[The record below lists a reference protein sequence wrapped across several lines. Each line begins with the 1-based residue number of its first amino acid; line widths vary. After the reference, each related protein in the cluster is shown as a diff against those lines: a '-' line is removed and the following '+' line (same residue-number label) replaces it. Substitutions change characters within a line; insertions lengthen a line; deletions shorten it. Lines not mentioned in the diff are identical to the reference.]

1 VPKLVKKADRAADAL
16 KRLGVN
22 EIDLVGAPQIT
33 PLFKNAEGG
42 LKAVLT
48 AMRFYNDEE
57 ISRFLAKYDSLPA
70 GDRDRLPWEAIAIS
84 AEVNPRYLTGSI
96 LTAMQAHSVSAVKV
110 IALSGHAVV
119 TKKMVEYAQL
129 PSGEKDRSM
138 LLQGLGFLPSPK
150 AGPTF
155 IGKAVFGPGARDDDD
170 DKGGV
175 GSSSPPIDAT
185 PIFGID
191 SNLNELFPDSEII
204 QEKLI
209 PLRQRLTDG
218 KK

>member
-1 VPKLVKKADRAADAL
+1 V
-16 KRLGVN
+16 
-22 EIDLVGAPQIT
+22 IQQDLEKAPQIT

-42 LKAVLT
+42 LRAVLA

-57 ISRFLAKYDSLPA
+57 ISRFLVKFDSIPS
-70 GDRDRLPWEAIAIS
+70 GDKDCLPWEAISIS
-84 AEVNPRYLTGSI
+84 AGVNPRHLVGSI
-96 LTAMQAHSVSAVKV
+96 LVALQAHSVSAVKV

-150 AGPTF
+150 GPTF
-155 IGKAVFGPGARDDDD
+155 IGKAVFGGDRRVSDDDED
-170 DKGGV
+170 SDGKTV
-175 GSSSPPIDAT
+175 EAT
-185 PIFGID
+185 PIFGKD
-191 SNLNELFPDSEII
+191 DDLEQLFPSSEVI

-209 PLRQRLTDG
+209 PLRQRQLEAPN